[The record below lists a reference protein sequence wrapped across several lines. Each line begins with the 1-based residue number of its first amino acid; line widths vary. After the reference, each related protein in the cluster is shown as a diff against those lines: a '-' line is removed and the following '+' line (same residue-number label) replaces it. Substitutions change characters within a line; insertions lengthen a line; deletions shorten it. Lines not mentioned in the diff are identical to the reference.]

1 MKLVFRKLFSPIL
14 NYFESG
20 QDEFNYQQSHRII
33 LIVVGGLFLFLSSI
47 SAFMAVGASQFGAF
61 IPIVIFFM
69 AGFVCIVVGS
79 LGNERAVATIWGSK

>member
-79 LGNERAVATIWGSK
+79 LGNDRAVATIWGSK

>member
-20 QDEFNYQQSHRII
+20 QDEFNYQKSHRII

-47 SAFMAVGASQFGAF
+47 SAFIAIGGPQLGAF
-61 IPIVIFFM
+61 IPIAVFFM
-69 AGFVCIVVGS
+69 AGFICIIVGS
-79 LGNERAVATIWGSK
+79 LGTERAVASIWGSK